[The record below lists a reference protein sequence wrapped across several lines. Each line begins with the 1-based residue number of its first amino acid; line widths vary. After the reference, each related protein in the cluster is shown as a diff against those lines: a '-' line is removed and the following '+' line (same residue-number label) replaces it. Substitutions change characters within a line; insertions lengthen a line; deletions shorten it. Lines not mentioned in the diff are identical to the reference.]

1 MKTDRGFS
9 LIEIMVAIA
18 IVSIALTFAVPDI
31 IGWRTKQRFLAAANE
46 VHDAIK
52 VARAAA
58 IKDNRAVVIQFEPA
72 NRRYTV
78 FADLNGDGDQ
88 DLPGERTIRSGS
100 FQNDINFS
108 TSFTNNRLT
117 FNGRGLTDAT
127 GQGIRLPSA
136 TYRDRLIEVT
146 VTGISQIRIL

>member
-9 LIEIMVAIA
+9 MIEVMVAIA
-18 IVSIALTFAVPDI
+18 IVSIAVTFAVPDI

-58 IKDNRAVVIQFEPA
+58 IKDNRTVVIQFEPA

-88 DLPGERTIRSGS
+88 DAGERTIRSGS
-100 FQNDINFS
+100 FQNDINFT

-127 GQGIRLPSA
+127 GQGIRLPNA